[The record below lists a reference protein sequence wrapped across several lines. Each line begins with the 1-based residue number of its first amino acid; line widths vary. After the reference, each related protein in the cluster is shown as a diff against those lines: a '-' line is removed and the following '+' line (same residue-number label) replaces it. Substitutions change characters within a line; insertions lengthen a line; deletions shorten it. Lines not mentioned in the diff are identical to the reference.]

1 MVKALQYAKLG
12 KSPEYGDEYHG
23 LKDSGDDKKMSSLSK
38 SEKMEQELA
47 RILQKNNNK
56 LFVT

>member
-1 MVKALQYAKLG
+1 MG
-12 KSPEYGDEYHG
+12 KSPDFDDEFHSSKNG
-23 LKDSGDDKKMSSLSK
+23 NDDKKMSSLSK

-47 RILQKNNNK
+47 RILSKNNNK